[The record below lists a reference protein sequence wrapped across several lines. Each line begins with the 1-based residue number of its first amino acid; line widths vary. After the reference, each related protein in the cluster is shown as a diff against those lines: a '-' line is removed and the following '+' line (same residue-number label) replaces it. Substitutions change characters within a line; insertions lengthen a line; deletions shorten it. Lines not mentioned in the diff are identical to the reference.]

1 MIWLI
6 MVDRSGYSDV
16 MVAFENMIGER
27 IIEEAQRMGL
37 KKIETYMVI
46 ENVLAIMKEEIRKEK
61 RG

>member
-1 MIWLI
+1 

-16 MVAFENMIGER
+16 MVAFENMIGEK

-46 ENVLAIMKEEIRKEK
+46 ENVLAIMKEEIRKE
-61 RG
+61 RRI